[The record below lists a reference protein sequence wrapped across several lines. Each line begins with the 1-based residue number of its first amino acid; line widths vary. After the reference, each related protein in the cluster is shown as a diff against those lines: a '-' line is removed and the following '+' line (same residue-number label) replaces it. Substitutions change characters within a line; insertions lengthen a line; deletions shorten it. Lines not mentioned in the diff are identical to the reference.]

1 MGSQDNLQYTSIH
14 PFRDGKGRRLCCRF
28 SHKIDSLMQQNVINP
43 STSTINGCQWRI
55 LHCLLS
61 ISVAFQAFTR
71 LLEHQ
76 VLGDTFKAC
85 FWYSKQPKKCSRT
98 GSMSY
103 YVSWITNFSNFLSY
117 FGIEKK
123 LYPCCWFPS
132 HSLLQKGVP
141 MDAHKQGELALA
153 TSPNFGVHNFE
164 PRHSRNGNLK
174 SSRHSL
180 SLSMG
185 KPKSAFVLVN

>member
-1 MGSQDNLQYTSIH
+1 MWISHWIAGFLLGVWWLIYRMGSQDNLQYTSIH

-85 FWYSKQPKKCSRT
+85 FWYSKQPKNGSRT

-123 LYPCCWFPS
+123 NSILAAGFHHTHCS
-132 HSLLQKGVP
+132 KKGYRW
-141 MDAHKQGELALA
+141 MLTNRE
-153 TSPNFGVHNFE
+153 
-164 PRHSRNGNLK
+164 NL
-174 SSRHSL
+174 H
-180 SLSMG
+180 
-185 KPKSAFVLVN
+185 

>member
-1 MGSQDNLQYTSIH
+1 
-14 PFRDGKGRRLCCRF
+14 
-28 SHKIDSLMQQNVINP
+28 MQKNVINP

-55 LHCLLS
+55 LH
-61 ISVAFQAFTR
+61 FTR
-71 LLEHQ
+71 LLEDQ
-76 VLGDTFKAC
+76 VLGETLKKRVFGIVNH
-85 FWYSKQPKKCSRT
+85 PKKMQQNRFNVLLC
-98 GSMSY
+98 
-103 YVSWITNFSNFLSY
+103 WITNFSNFLSY
-117 FGIEKK
+117 FGFAKKK

-153 TSPNFGVHNFE
+153 TRPNFGVQNFE
-164 PRHSRNGNLK
+164 PRHSRNGNLE

-185 KPKSAFVLVN
+185 KPKSGFVQKN